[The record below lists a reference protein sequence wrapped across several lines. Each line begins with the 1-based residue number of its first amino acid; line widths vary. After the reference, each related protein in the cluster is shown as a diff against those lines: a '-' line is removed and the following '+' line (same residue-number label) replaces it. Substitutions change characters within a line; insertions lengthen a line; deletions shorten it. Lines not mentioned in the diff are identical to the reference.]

1 MKQYWLIL
9 ISTHK
14 SLFKIVI
21 TTITG
26 FVFLPGYNLGCIFT
40 LSLIITY
47 CSFCVFLFSHELWAS
62 LTEVF
67 SFHRW

>member
-9 ISTHK
+9 ISIHK

-21 TTITG
+21 TTVTG
-26 FVFLPGYNLGCIFT
+26 FVFLPGYIFT

-47 CSFCVFLFSHELWAS
+47 CSFCVFLFSHELRAS